1 MNKKEYIAKLKDYP
15 SALTVSEVGR
25 ILRVSDKLVYRLI
38 RDDSI
43 AAVKVGRTYRIAKS
57 NLIDYMRS
65 RDRNTGKSFLC

>member
-1 MNKKEYIAKLKDYP
+1 MNKREYATKLKDYP

-65 RDRNTGKSFLC
+65 RDRSPQKTFLC